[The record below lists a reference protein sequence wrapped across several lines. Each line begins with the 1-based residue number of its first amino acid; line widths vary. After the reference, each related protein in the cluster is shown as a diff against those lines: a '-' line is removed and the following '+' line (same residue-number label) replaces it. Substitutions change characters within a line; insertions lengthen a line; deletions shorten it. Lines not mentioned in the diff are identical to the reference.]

1 MERMGSGAAA
11 TVTLAARLDTNVV
24 TWVTFVEHGTP
35 GRSTICHIRILVKL
49 VGQGQ
54 QELLLL
60 TGTLVA
66 NGQCKLYTIQCTSG

>member
-11 TVTLAARLDTNVV
+11 TVTLAAMLDGNVV
-24 TWVTFVEHGTP
+24 TRVTFEEHGTLR
-35 GRSTICHIRILVKL
+35 RSTICHIRILVKL

-66 NGQCKLYTIQCTSG
+66 NGQCKL